1 MKISSNA
8 FSHGGGITSKYTCDG
23 NNFSPPLSI
32 DNVIKGTKSLALI
45 VDDPD
50 APGGVFVH
58 WVIWNIPPERTSIPE
73 RVPTSETVDSLGGA
87 RQGVN
92 DFGRLGYGGPCPPP
106 GPAHRYFFK
115 LYALDRELGLRAK
128 ASKAELESAMKG
140 HILAEATLM
149 GIYKRQG
156 R

>member
-8 FSHGGGITSKYTCDG
+8 FSQGGGIPSKYTCDG

-32 DNVIKGTKSLALI
+32 DNVTKGTKSLALI

-58 WVIWNIPPERTSIPE
+58 WVIWNVPPEKTSIPE
-73 RVPTSETVDSLGGA
+73 RVPLSETVDSLGGT

-128 ASKAELESAMKG
+128 ASKAELESAMRG